1 MHALTVIIIMLTDPD
16 APTPENPKKRE
27 WRHWLVMNIPGN
39 DISSG
44 ETCVSYIGAAP
55 PKGSNPHRYVI
66 LGTLWCLFD
75 IANYILFICLYTYF
89 ILLLQCSSKKVMWLT
104 QAQRLEPPPQPEGQ
118 TLESGISFTS
128 TTLAILLLEIS
139 ISHSGTVMFLKFI
152 KPSKANNFS
161 RSNPS
166 QMFLLRMRNTAASSH
181 DKKWVVR
188 IFCYA
193 YRENGEIHRARGCSW
208 RPLSCPGFSCRGCMA
223 LWRQGRAGQ
232 RTDSNTGMQTARSKV
247 TNYLIYFFYTDS
259 GSPYCN
265 LGSWSWYFLHHNY
278 DRSVAVIT
286 VACMLSEC

>member
-1 MHALTVIIIMLTDPD
+1 MLTDPD

-66 LGTLWCLFD
+66 LGTLWYLFD
-75 IANYILFICLYTYF
+75 ITNYIMFNYLYMYF
-89 ILLLQCSSKKVMWLT
+89 ILLLQCSSRKVMWLT

-152 KPSKANNFS
+152 KHSKANNNLFFP
-161 RSNPS
+161 N
-166 QMFLLRMRNTAASSH
+166 QINIQIKVKVKMFL
-181 DKKWVVR
+181 
-188 IFCYA
+188 
-193 YRENGEIHRARGCSW
+193 
-208 RPLSCPGFSCRGCMA
+208 
-223 LWRQGRAGQ
+223 
-232 RTDSNTGMQTARSKV
+232 
-247 TNYLIYFFYTDS
+247 
-259 GSPYCN
+259 
-265 LGSWSWYFLHHNY
+265 
-278 DRSVAVIT
+278 
-286 VACMLSEC
+286 